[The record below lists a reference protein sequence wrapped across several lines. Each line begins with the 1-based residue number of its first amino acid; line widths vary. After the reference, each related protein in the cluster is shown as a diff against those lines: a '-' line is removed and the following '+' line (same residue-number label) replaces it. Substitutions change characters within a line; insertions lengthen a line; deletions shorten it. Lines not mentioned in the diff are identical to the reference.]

1 MFDPIDQAFG
11 DLVRRQRN
19 ALGLSQSELAQRLG
33 VTLQQI
39 QDIEH
44 GVQKAAGSLVIRI
57 ARLGLDGVVHPPLA
71 IDDGLTSDAPPE
83 PGALPGLI
91 EDFSAIRSPRVRRA
105 LLSLLNDGGGGG
117 RPQAAP
123 PAAYAVAREMR
134 RWG

>member
-19 ALGLSQSELAQRLG
+19 ALGLTQAELAQRLG
-33 VTLQQI
+33 VSLQQI

-57 ARLGLDGVVHPPLA
+57 ARLGLDGTVHPPLA
-71 IDDGLTSDAPPE
+71 IDNPAPE
-83 PGALPGLI
+83 PPCEARVLTGLV

-105 LLSLLNDGGGGG
+105 LLSLLEQGGGGG
-117 RPQAAP
+117 LRQGVP
-123 PAAYAVAREMR
+123 PAPAHALGEMR